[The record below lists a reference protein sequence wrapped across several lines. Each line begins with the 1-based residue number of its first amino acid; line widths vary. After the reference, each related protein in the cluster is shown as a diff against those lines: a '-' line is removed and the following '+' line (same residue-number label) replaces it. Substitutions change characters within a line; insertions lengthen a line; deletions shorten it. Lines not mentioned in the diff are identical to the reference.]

1 MFFGIITVFDVFQDY
16 FSCGMNILREI
27 YFCGLRQLVLL
38 GKKLNPS
45 LND

>member
-27 YFCGLRQLVLL
+27 YLCGLRQLVLFRQ
-38 GKKLNPS
+38 KIKS
-45 LND
+45 VSK